1 MDSKTFGMISPEN
14 KLEPLD
20 ETVNLK
26 DLYKDINMDDL
37 YTSFNDIVYNINT
50 IIYET
55 ENIMSMSEKNLVLKI
70 FQYNKL
76 LNFYF
81 KKNIKNT
88 IFFLTIIF
96 FIFYN
101 I

>member
-26 DLYKDINMDDL
+26 DLYKDIETDDL
-37 YTSFNDIVYNINT
+37 YTSFNSIVYNINT

-55 ENIMSMSEKNLVLKI
+55 ENIMSMVVKKILLLKN
-70 FQYNKL
+70 YSKL
-76 LNFYF
+76 CKY
-81 KKNIKNT
+81 
-88 IFFLTIIF
+88 
-96 FIFYN
+96 
-101 I
+101 